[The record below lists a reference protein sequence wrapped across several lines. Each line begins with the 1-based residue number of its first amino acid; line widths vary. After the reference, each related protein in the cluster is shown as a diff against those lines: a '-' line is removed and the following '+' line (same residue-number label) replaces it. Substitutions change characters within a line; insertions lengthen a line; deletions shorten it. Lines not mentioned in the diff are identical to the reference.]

1 MALWKMVGD
10 LLEGSG
16 WCSALTESSV
26 ATAGTAES
34 FLKAA
39 HLTRTRHA
47 HQVTA
52 MTLAKLQRDSFHE
65 MSPDGS
71 IRFEDCVTVFAKRF
85 EN

>member
-16 WCSALTESSV
+16 WCSALTEGSV
-26 ATAGTAES
+26 ATARTAES

-39 HLTRTRHA
+39 HLTRTQHA
-47 HQVTA
+47 HQMTA
-52 MTLAKLQRDSFHE
+52 VTLAKLQRDSLQE

-71 IRFEDCVTVFAKRF
+71 ILF
-85 EN
+85 